1 MSAKA
6 TYALEKTARHRLE
19 FNRSQSLT
27 CEPPQ
32 KRRGTEV
39 SSFNT
44 FGGLL
49 AKQRRTNEMIYT
61 TIRLGQ
67 TEEQILNYEVSD
79 DALETAGR
87 TGKEKAVYTV
97 PSAIICLPFVRA
109 ASALSSKRT

>member
-1 MSAKA
+1 M
-6 TYALEKTARHRLE
+6 ALEKPELHILE
-19 FNRSQSLT
+19 FSYSPSLT
-27 CEPPQ
+27 SEPPQ

-49 AKQRRTNEMIYT
+49 AKQRRTNEMSYT
-61 TIRLGQ
+61 TIGLGQ
-67 TEEQILNYEVSD
+67 AEEQILNYEVSD
-79 DALETAGR
+79 EALETAGR
-87 TGKEKAVYTV
+87 MGKEKAVYTV

>member
-1 MSAKA
+1 
-6 TYALEKTARHRLE
+6 
-19 FNRSQSLT
+19 
-27 CEPPQ
+27 
-32 KRRGTEV
+32 
-39 SSFNT
+39 
-44 FGGLL
+44 
-49 AKQRRTNEMIYT
+49 MIYT